1 MKALKP
7 VVGFAK
13 KPASIK
19 AKTFAVLPL
28 TLMMLTACNFA
39 TDEDEGD
46 SETVTRLSAN
56 SLKTDS
62 ISSIGEVDWYE
73 YYPESSDSQI
83 NVEVTSAT
91 LRSDIELLV
100 TMYQKEDEE
109 LVRLYADHA
118 TEGSVT
124 ATDLHLVY
132 GLDNSE
138 PVLIAVRDLMDD
150 AKATGNYSIKVYEG
164 TDDSA
169 DDTLAGA
176 TDITV
181 NGECLI
187 DTVSTNSDV
196 DMYSFT
202 LESGAISTV
211 DVDFSNALS
220 DTNVSLNIKLYSNN
234 DGATSLVE
242 NWYSSVDEV
251 YSMTDYLD
259 AGNYLVSVADFGQN
273 DSDASSPYEIC
284 VTSTDTEEAM
294 TDDTAEDATS
304 VDLTTDV
311 ASVTGS
317 LGYSSDEDWYLLEM
331 PSVTGDDLSL
341 LSVTLD
347 ANTSD
352 MDILYVI
359 TDASGEIVFS
369 YVHTA
374 GSAAY
379 SLEVLLSSGDY
390 TLTVSLDEDQVYSES
405 ASYSVA
411 LETTTVTDA
420 DETGDANNTSA
431 DAYSLTS
438 GEAVTGKK
446 ISYAGDIDWYVI
458 NVPASDN
465 YQRLVFELSFTDG
478 DSAVESDVDF
488 RMLVN
493 LDDDAVVEVVDPV
506 TGDAILDLQ
515 EAVLVAPNEEGLN
528 YYIKI
533 SDEFAKKSDANATYS
548 LMATLEG
555 LNDFSEDNLP
565 SVVTDYL
572 FAEEADEQAQ
582 YEADED
588 ILELIL
594 SAASSEFYAV
604 DMDTLNF
611 SYPDDAADNATVTE
625 NDDGTLTI
633 AFPWLGGYIDF
644 SGDQDWYAIDL
655 NGLAILEDTVSDP
668 AVEAETDWHYLIQV
682 ELVANEGENSEYTW
696 SMYRDVSQNM
706 EIEEQETTSGEG
718 VFSQVGDTTLTDDAV
733 DLDTADYST
742 DFWVDE
748 QWEGT
753 FYIAVKDFEY
763 LNDPDTSEDMAVTD
777 ADWSGEA
784 TPYFIRVTLTYVP
797 TAFEEE

>member
-13 KPASIK
+13 KPALIK
-19 AKTFAVLPL
+19 AKIFAVLPL
-28 TLMMLTACNFA
+28 TLVMLTACNFA
-39 TDEDEGD
+39 SDEDD
-46 SETVTRLSAN
+46 SDTDTITRLSAN

-73 YYPESSDSQI
+73 YYPETSGSQI

-100 TMYQKEDEE
+100 TMYQLEDGE

-118 TEGSVT
+118 TEGAVT

-132 GLDNSE
+132 GLDNTE
-138 PVLIAVRDLMDD
+138 KVLIAVRDLMDD
-150 AKATGNYSIKVYEG
+150 AKATGDYSIKVYEG

-176 TDITV
+176 TDISV
-181 NGECLI
+181 NGECII
-187 DTVSTNSDV
+187 DTISTNSDV

-202 LESGAISTV
+202 LADGAISTV

-220 DTNVSLNIKLYSNN
+220 DTDVSLNMKLYSNN
-234 DGATSLVE
+234 DGITSLIE
-242 NWYSSVDEV
+242 NWYTSVDEV
-251 YSMTDYLD
+251 YSITEYLD
-259 AGNYLVSVADFGQN
+259 AGDYLVSVEDFGQN
-273 DSDASSPYEIC
+273 DSDASSVYELC
-284 VTSTDTEEAM
+284 VTSTDTDEAM
-294 TDDTAEDATS
+294 ADDTADDATS

-311 ASVTGS
+311 ASITGS
-317 LGYSSDEDWYLLEM
+317 LAYSSDEDWYLLEM
-331 PSVTGDDLSL
+331 PSVSGDSLSL

-352 MDILYVI
+352 MDILYII
-359 TDASGEIVFS
+359 TDSSGEIVFS

-374 GSAAY
+374 GSSAY
-379 SLEVLLSSGDY
+379 TLEILLSSGDY
-390 TLTVSLDEDQVYSES
+390 TLTVSLDDDQVYSES

-431 DAYSLTS
+431 DAYELTS
-438 GEAVTGKK
+438 GVEVSGKK
-446 ISYAGDIDWYVI
+446 ISYAGDVDWYVI
-458 NVPASDN
+458 SVPSSDD
-465 YQRLVFELSFTDG
+465 YRRLVFELSFTDG
-478 DSAVESDVDF
+478 ISAVESDVDF

-506 TGDAILDLQ
+506 SGDAILDLQ
-515 EAVLVAPNEEGLN
+515 ESVLVAPNEESLN

-533 SDEFAKKSDANATYS
+533 SDEYAKKSDADATYS
-548 LMATLEG
+548 LVATLED
-555 LNDFSEDNLP
+555 LNEFDSADLP

-572 FAEEADEQAQ
+572 FAEEADEQVTL
-582 YEADED
+582 EADED
-588 ILELIL
+588 ILELII

-611 SYPDDAADNATVTE
+611 SYPDDESDNATVTE
-625 NDDGTLTI
+625 NEDGTLTI
-633 AFPWLGGYIDF
+633 EFPWLGGYIDY
-644 SGDQDWYAIDL
+644 SRDQDWYAVDL
-655 NGLAILEDTVSDP
+655 NGLSILADELSDP
-668 AVEAETDWHYLIQV
+668 TVEAETDWHYLIQI
-682 ELVANEGENSEYTW
+682 ELVANEGESSEYTW

-718 VFSQVGDTTLTDDAV
+718 VFSQVGDTTLADDAV
-733 DLDTADYST
+733 YLDTEDYDS
-742 DFWVDE
+742 DFWIDE

-753 FYIAVKDFEY
+753 FYISVKDFEY
-763 LNDPDTSEDMAVTD
+763 LIDPDTSEDMTVTD

-797 TAFEEE
+797 TAFDED